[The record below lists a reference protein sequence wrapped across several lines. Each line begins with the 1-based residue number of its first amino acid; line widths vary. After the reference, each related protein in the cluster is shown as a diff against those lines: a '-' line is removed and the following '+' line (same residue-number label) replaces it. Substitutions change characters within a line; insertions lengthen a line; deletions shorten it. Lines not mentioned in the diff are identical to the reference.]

1 MHGRQEIMPG
11 VGGAVSET
19 AAMVFGVDARAA
31 AEEPAGRGRVLRE
44 LLSALAARDDR
55 HRYLLYCRRPWD
67 GAPLDERFRW
77 VPIGLPDPAWHAV
90 AALRANR
97 GCHAFL
103 STNSYLT
110 AWMLRVPCV
119 VVVYDMVAFLP
130 QTHAQKRA
138 ARIERA
144 TIRPAIHRA
153 ERLVCISRSTEKDLL
168 RLFRPADGKTTVVP
182 LAADRRFQRQRTS
195 AEVERTA
202 ARYGVTAGSY
212 VLSAGTLEPRK
223 NLLRLIRAHGAL
235 PPELRGDYP
244 LVIVGPRGWEEQ
256 QIIRAAAD
264 AEAVRLTGF
273 VTDDDLAALYAGCTV
288 FCYPSLYEGFGL
300 PVLEAMA
307 SGAAVITS
315 HVSSLPEVGGDA
327 VEYVDPADEGSIAAI
342 LERLLRSWDE
352 RDRLARA
359 AKQRAETFSWDR
371 VAQALL
377 HELEGAAD
385 RRR

>member
-1 MHGRQEIMPG
+1 MII
-11 VGGAVSET
+11 
-19 AAMVFGVDARAA
+19 GVDARAA

-44 LLSALAARDDR
+44 LLPALASRGDP
-55 HRYLLYCRRPWD
+55 HRYLLYCRRSWT
-67 GAPLDERFRW
+67 GAALDERFRW
-77 VPIGLPDPAWHAV
+77 MPLGLPDPAWHAV

-97 GCHAFL
+97 ACDAFL

-110 AWMLRVPCV
+110 AWVLRVPCV

-130 QTHAQKRA
+130 QAHAQKRA

-168 RLFRPADGKTTVVP
+168 RLFPPAKGKTTVVP

-195 AEVERTA
+195 AEVERTV
-202 ARYGVTAGSY
+202 ARYGVSAGSY
-212 VLSAGTLEPRK
+212 VLTAGTLEPRK
-223 NLLRLIRAHGAL
+223 NLLRLIRAHAAL
-235 PPELRGDYP
+235 PPELRGRHP
-244 LVIVGPRGWEEQ
+244 LLIVGPRGWEEQ
-256 QIIRAAAD
+256 EIMRAAAG

-273 VTDDDLAALYAGCTV
+273 VADDDLAALYAGCAV

-327 VEYVDPADEGSIAAI
+327 VEYVDPADERSIAAA
-342 LERLLRSWDE
+342 LERLLRSQDE

-371 VAQALL
+371 VAHAVL

-385 RRR
+385 RRRYRSATAARRSRTRS